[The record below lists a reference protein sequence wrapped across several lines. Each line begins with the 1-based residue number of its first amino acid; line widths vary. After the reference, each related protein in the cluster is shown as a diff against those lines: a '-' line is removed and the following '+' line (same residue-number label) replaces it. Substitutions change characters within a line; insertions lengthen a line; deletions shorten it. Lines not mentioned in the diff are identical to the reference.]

1 MSDTKVA
8 LVTGCAVGGI
18 GYEYC
23 KALAEHNCHVIAS
36 DIPQKMHHL
45 LGLRSRNVE
54 TIDMDVS
61 SEESIAKTI
70 NHVISR
76 HGKLDIL
83 VNNAGIGSVGPL
95 VELPLD
101 VIKRAYEINA
111 LGALRVVQ
119 HVVPHMVGRRR
130 GTIVN
135 IGSVVGNVPTPWAGS
150 YCASKAYVHAIS
162 HTLRL
167 ELKPFNIDVVLVLPG
182 AIKSN
187 FGGNSHDGL
196 RDQEWKIYSVFKN
209 DIEERA
215 KASQGGKSTDSTV
228 FARHVVS
235 KILDSSPP
243 KEIVYGRMTMLFKLL
258 SWSPLWVRD
267 LFFTRRFKL
276 NKKVF

>member
-8 LVTGCAVGGI
+8 LVTGCAIGGI

-45 LGLRSRNVE
+45 LDLRSKNIE
-54 TIDMDVS
+54 TIGLDVLS
-61 SEESIAKTI
+61 DESVAKAI
-70 NHVISR
+70 DHVISQ

-95 VELPLD
+95 AELSLD

-111 LGALRVVQ
+111 LGALRLVQ
-119 HVVPHMVGRRR
+119 HVVPHMVTQRR
-130 GTIVN
+130 GIIVN
-135 IGSVVGNVPTPWAGS
+135 IGSVVGKVPTPWAGS
-150 YCASKAYVHAIS
+150 YCASKAYIHAIS
-162 HTLRL
+162 HTLRV

-187 FGGNSHDGL
+187 FGGNSSDGL
-196 RDQEWKIYSVFKN
+196 RDQEWKIYNIFKN

-215 KASQGGKSTDSTV
+215 KASQEGKSTDATV
-228 FARHVVS
+228 FARHVIS
-235 KILDSSPP
+235 KIMDSSPP
-243 KEIVYGRMTMLFKLL
+243 KEIIHGHMTGLFSFL

-267 LFFTRRFKL
+267 LFFARRFKL
-276 NKKVF
+276 NKKLF